1 MKRNLKS
8 PKRSPK
14 KQVKERVF
22 TTVDEF
28 SSYFFPKGHAEKEV
42 TKAKERGTKAA
53 ESAFAEITKALEI

>member
-1 MKRNLKS
+1 MKRNVKTR
-8 PKRSPK
+8 KRSPK

-42 TKAKERGTKAA
+42 TKGKERGTKAA
-53 ESAFAEITKALEI
+53 ENAFTEIAKALQI